1 MGLAHIA
8 LRIRSFSNDDG
19 EGDRDDDGDDRTS
32 KKFIF
37 KVTFLLPLPSSM
49 LKLPAVYAGD
59 SRLTFCK
66 LKAKRERNR
75 PFYSLDQNVLKYVR
89 FQTNQH

>member
-32 KKFIF
+32 KNNRFIEP
-37 KVTFLLPLPSSM
+37 TFSFYGGR
-49 LKLPAVYAGD
+49 KLATNFFFLFLTLSAVP
-59 SRLTFCK
+59 K
-66 LKAKRERNR
+66 
-75 PFYSLDQNVLKYVR
+75 
-89 FQTNQH
+89 

>member
-32 KKFIF
+32 
-37 KVTFLLPLPSSM
+37 LSPL
-49 LKLPAVYAGD
+49 
-59 SRLTFCK
+59 SRFM
-66 LKAKRERNR
+66 EDVN
-75 PFYSLDQNVLKYVR
+75 
-89 FQTNQH
+89 